1 MGELSDFVAR
11 TLHIGGTQDVQSHFD
26 KPPVASH
33 TQPVT
38 TVPQAASVIQSRPQT
53 VNDAVD
59 AMSR

>member
-26 KPPVASH
+26 KPAVPSH

-38 TVPQAASVIQSRPQT
+38 TVQQAATTIQSRAQSI
-53 VNDAVD
+53 NDAVD
-59 AMSR
+59 AASR